1 MCVCLVT
8 QRVKTLKN
16 SPARAIEHDFIIYF
30 LKKMDDLSSMPFFFK
45 K

>member
-1 MCVCLVT
+1 MCVPGDPMC
-8 QRVKTLKN
+8 QDLKKQ
-16 SPARAIEHDFIIYF
+16 PARAIEHDFIIYF